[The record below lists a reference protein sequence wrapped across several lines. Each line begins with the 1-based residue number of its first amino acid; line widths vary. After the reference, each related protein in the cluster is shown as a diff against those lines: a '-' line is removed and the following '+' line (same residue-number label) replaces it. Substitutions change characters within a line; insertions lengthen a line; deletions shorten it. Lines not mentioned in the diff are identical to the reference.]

1 MTKLLS
7 LTLFPFFVGDSSHDF
22 HRFLLLL
29 LLFFHLALVVILD
42 LLMASVPLL
51 LDQTVFQPVF
61 ERTVPLLLLDLFL
74 QALLLLLSQLLL
86 LLQSLRDKLALL
98 PLEHSMRPLLVLF
111 VEGGLLNDHL
121 LEQVFLG
128 LEHKHFAK
136 TLLMFFDSQP
146 VLVVDL
152 SLGHVLLL
160 LNVHV
165 KDALVDNA
173 KLRLLNIIFELHM
186 RLHATLLVSK
196 VLHALRIQVL
206 LGSLVQTFQQAL
218 VLQILPLLGVQISF
232 ILLNVVAL
240 VVRLVLASVFRLFAI
255 GQVAIVL
262 VSLLQLTLLFK
273 VDDFRVVYTDGTAKR
288 LGPHHLID
296 EVHGLRWQ
304 LDALDS
310 LFLAQVGV
318 NESDRVRVLVVECAG
333 RHHVEVAS
341 LLDSFDLVLLGFG
354 AHRDDLFI
362 FEPGSSHSAL
372 ILLLLKSPHDLVLF
386 DSAEVVLVGDAR
398 VRVDPRLRD
407 RLGLPNP
414 VKVRSGP
421 RALLLTDIAVSFL
434 G

>member
-1 MTKLLS
+1 
-7 LTLFPFFVGDSSHDF
+7 
-22 HRFLLLL
+22 
-29 LLFFHLALVVILD
+29 
-42 LLMASVPLL
+42 
-51 LDQTVFQPVF
+51 
-61 ERTVPLLLLDLFL
+61 
-74 QALLLLLSQLLL
+74 
-86 LLQSLRDKLALL
+86 
-98 PLEHSMRPLLVLF
+98 MRPLLVLF

-128 LEHKHFAK
+128 LEYKHFAK

-206 LGSLVQTFQQAL
+206 LGSLVQTFQQAFI
-218 VLQILPLLGVQISF
+218 LQILPLLGVQISL

-240 VVRLVLASVFRLFAI
+240 VVRLVFAGVFRLLAI

-273 VDDFRVVYTDGTAKR
+273 VDDFRVVDSDGTAER

-296 EVHGLRWQ
+296 EVHGLRWK

-310 LFLAQVGV
+310 LLLAQVGV

-333 RHHVEVAS
+333 WHHVEVAS

-362 FEPGSSHSAL
+362 FEPGAGHSAL
-372 ILLLLKSPHDLVLF
+372 ILLLLKSAHDLVLF

-398 VRVDPRLRD
+398 VGVDPRLRD
-407 RLGLPNP
+407 RLGLPDL
-414 VKVRSGP
+414 VEVRSGP